1 MQASGCLFHDFND
14 LTHFPHHIFSKKCFS
29 LQWGAHFRKTTSS
42 TFDHFF
48 HFFPPQAASKRALFP
63 ILFALIALLAVPI
76 AIFPLFEPFGIFIFA
91 HYLCI
96 FSLRSPVSKNDR
108 MHHTYIFVNFVAI
121 DASLHQT
128 CKLQDVFFIF
138 LMLQLTYRPASFQ
151 EYAPRCCRKH
161 IFAKHCLALPIKP
174 IICLPPKR
182 PQKKPFLSFM
192 LALVTCLV
200 VLIAVC
206 SLRGPFEKGL
216 CLDSRAHF
224 ASRAPSATTIAC
236 ITPASLRFSHAIYD
250 FLCIFIAV
258 YTLFFLN
265 LLDFCKKCFPPSVA
279 SIILKAAEMRNHEN
293 TTFRAL
299 QLIESAPVLPY

>member
-1 MQASGCLFHDFND
+1 
-14 LTHFPHHIFSKKCFS
+14 
-29 LQWGAHFRKTTSS
+29 
-42 TFDHFF
+42 
-48 HFFPPQAASKRALFP
+48 
-63 ILFALIALLAVPI
+63 
-76 AIFPLFEPFGIFIFA
+76 
-91 HYLCI
+91 
-96 FSLRSPVSKNDR
+96 
-108 MHHTYIFVNFVAI
+108 
-121 DASLHQT
+121 
-128 CKLQDVFFIF
+128 
-138 LMLQLTYRPASFQ
+138 
-151 EYAPRCCRKH
+151 
-161 IFAKHCLALPIKP
+161 
-174 IICLPPKR
+174 
-182 PQKKPFLSFM
+182 M
-192 LALVTCLV
+192 LALVALLL
-200 VLIAVC
+200 VLIAIY